1 PSGSPPI
8 ATVRGHKGNPGF
20 AGQDAPRR
28 LSESAEKSN
37 KRVVGADA
45 LTRQATEA
53 IYLVDDDDAV
63 RDSLKLL
70 LESHGM
76 EVRDFD
82 GVAAFL
88 KDYQNG
94 KGACLIL
101 DLHLPIVGGLDL
113 IKIME
118 HQKMTLP
125 VIFITGRS
133 DAQVRARAF
142 EAGATAFLE
151 KPVSEAVLMNAI
163 RAATAGAATEVAIAP
178 R

>member
-1 PSGSPPI
+1 MS
-8 ATVRGHKGNPGF
+8 N
-20 AGQDAPRR
+20 RR
-28 LSESAEKSN
+28 P
-37 KRVVGADA
+37 VGVDG
-45 LTRQATEA
+45 LVNQPTEV

-76 EVRDFD
+76 EVCDFD

-88 KDYQNG
+88 KGYEKG

-113 IKIME
+113 IKIIE
-118 HQKMTLP
+118 RQKMALP

-133 DAQVRARAF
+133 DAEVKARAV
-142 EAGATAFLE
+142 EAGAVAFLE
-151 KPVSEAVLMNAI
+151 KPVDEAVLLNAI
-163 RAATAGAATEVAIAP
+163 RTATQGTATAQGPLAGLAAG
-178 R
+178 

>member
-1 PSGSPPI
+1 MPGESRSMSQQAALARPLPTP
-8 ATVRGHKGNPGF
+8 AARRHTGNPGF
-20 AGQDAPRR
+20 AGAEWQRR
-28 LSESAEKSN
+28 LTDMSENPSK
-37 KRVVGADA
+37 
-45 LTRQATEA
+45 A
-53 IYLVDDDDAV
+53 IYVVDDDDAV

-88 KDYQNG
+88 QGYEKG
-94 KGACLIL
+94 MGACLIL

-118 HQKMTLP
+118 HRKIALP

-133 DAQVRARAF
+133 DAEVRARAL
-142 EAGATAFLE
+142 EAGAKAFLE
-151 KPVSEAVLMNAI
+151 KPVNEVVLMNAI
-163 RAATAGAATEVAIAP
+163 RAATQAAGEP
-178 R
+178 

>member
-1 PSGSPPI
+1 MTERAS
-8 ATVRGHKGNPGF
+8 
-20 AGQDAPRR
+20 
-28 LSESAEKSN
+28 
-37 KRVVGADA
+37 
-45 LTRQATEA
+45 EA
-53 IYLVDDDDAV
+53 IYLVDDDDAF

-76 EVRDFD
+76 EVRDFG

-88 KDYQNG
+88 QNYE
-94 KGACLIL
+94 KGSGVCLIL

-125 VIFITGRS
+125 VIFITGRG
-133 DAQVRARAF
+133 DAEVRARAL
-142 EAGATAFLE
+142 EAGVVAFLE

-163 RAATAGAATEVAIAP
+163 HTAIASGTTVRP
-178 R
+178 